1 MIRINLLQTKKRSRS
16 RSAPVDG
23 AEKRGAIYVFS
34 LMALVGAVAL
44 ILYFALD
51 SLQED
56 TKRVQQ
62 KTNEVREKVEQ
73 IKKLIDEETLAA
85 RRAELDRIRA
95 AKEKVE
101 SQRRS
106 PVQVM
111 HELANILTT
120 GISPD
125 YIEEDYR
132 QCQNR
137 DPECALDP
145 SWDGQAI
152 WLESVSERQGGL
164 LEIHNQVHGVARHA
178 RRHRLVRPRLG
189 RRLRCRAAARYR
201 RERQQDRARP
211 PEPSPHGPA
220 PYHAPHARRNDGRA
234 VVDSRTVSRPGLLP
248 DLRRLAQRRHAQE
261 ARRVVVGRLHVE
273 HDEVSVRVPG
283 RAVLTHHSGDAV
295 QVAGRR
301 QVDRG
306 DR

>member
-164 LEIHNQVHGVARHA
+164 LEIHGYARDAADLSEFVKRMRVSA
-178 RRHRLVRPRLG
+178 RFHDVTHPKFNSQ
-189 RRLRCRAAARYR
+189 RAGQADKASNL
-201 RERQQDRARP
+201 EFTMTA
-211 PEPSPHGPA
+211 
-220 PYHAPHARRNDGRA
+220 
-234 VVDSRTVSRPGLLP
+234 
-248 DLRRLAQRRHAQE
+248 
-261 ARRVVVGRLHVE
+261 RVVYW
-273 HDEVSVRVPG
+273 D
-283 RAVLTHHSGDAV
+283 
-295 QVAGRR
+295 
-301 QVDRG
+301 
-306 DR
+306 